1 MNVLNRVVIILL
13 ILAAM
18 ILVPLTLVFPEQAE
32 SALRYAADVIAA
44 NLAWLHRLT
53 PTQQIGGRLI
63 LAAVGIAF
71 FMFGLL
77 LLVLEVARLRRG
89 TVRLRDG
96 SGALV
101 MDSVAG
107 HLAYAVDL
115 LPGVLRVRPTVRSAG
130 KSVEASLYVET
141 AAGVNVPAKSSEVQ
155 ETARRVLEEDLGL
168 QVKGEVQVVIN
179 PIPYP
184 QMRGGKPQPA
194 PVMPPIPE
202 EREQPAPLAVHPVE
216 LPPEI
221 DVEEPD
227 EDSELIDV
235 RTREG

>member
-1 MNVLNRVVIILL
+1 MNILNRVVIILL

-18 ILVPLTLVFPEQAE
+18 ILVPLALLFPAEAE

-44 NLAWLHRLT
+44 NLAWMYSLT
-53 PTQQIGGRLI
+53 STGQIGVRLI
-63 LAAVGIAF
+63 LAALGIAF
-71 FMFGLL
+71 FMFGLF
-77 LLVLEVARLRRG
+77 LLVLEIVRWRRS

-101 MDSVAG
+101 MDSISG

-130 KSVEASLYVET
+130 KSVEARLYVET
-141 AAGVNVPAKSSEVQ
+141 AAGVNVPAKSNEIR
-155 ETARRVLEEDLGL
+155 ETAHRVLEEDLGL

-179 PIPYP
+179 PIPHP
-184 QMRGGKPQPA
+184 QARGSKAQRA
-194 PVMPPIPE
+194 PVVPSISAELVHSSPP
-202 EREQPAPLAVHPVE
+202 AVRPVE
-216 LPPEI
+216 LPPTGT
-221 DVEEPD
+221 EEK